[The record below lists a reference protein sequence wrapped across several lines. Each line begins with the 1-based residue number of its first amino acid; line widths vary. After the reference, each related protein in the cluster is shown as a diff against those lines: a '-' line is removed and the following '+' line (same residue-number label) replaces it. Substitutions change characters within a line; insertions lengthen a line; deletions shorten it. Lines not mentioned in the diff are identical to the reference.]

1 MSIYTLI
8 PIVFIALYLGYWF
21 YIKNKNSQQAQ
32 IVSNTDFK
40 AEFAKPRSIKPLPD
54 FRTILS

>member
-32 IVSNTDFK
+32 IV
-40 AEFAKPRSIKPLPD
+40 
-54 FRTILS
+54 RTTFLKESHGTGKD

>member
-40 AEFAKPRSIKPLPD
+40 AEFAMPRSIK
-54 FRTILS
+54 TTS

>member
-32 IVSNTDFK
+32 IVISKQNLQM
-40 AEFAKPRSIKPLPD
+40 PRSIK
-54 FRTILS
+54 TTS

>member
-21 YIKNKNSQQAQ
+21 YNKEQELTTSSNCQQH
-32 IVSNTDFK
+32 
-40 AEFAKPRSIKPLPD
+40 
-54 FRTILS
+54 